1 MSDAVQSYRA
11 RVINLCFNVMD
22 SCSLTD
28 IHVLKTQAE
37 GLLKEMGVEV
47 GGVSAKKVID
57 EALNDYCEDLL

>member
-1 MSDAVQSYRA
+1 MATDAVQSYRA
-11 RVINLCFNVMD
+11 RVINLCVNVMD

-47 GGVSAKKVID
+47 GKMVPKV
-57 EALNDYCEDLL
+57 EHYEDLL